1 MQVVQDTMEHN
12 MLQVLILVHRLLQR
26 AGTQVQYL
34 SLCQC
39 KCIITL
45 MGILQAPQQWAL
57 WQFHLTPKTG
67 SHTHLRCAR
76 IIINSSVTLDGRS
89 SILLSPHMG
98 AASSVTDSAVL
109 QSTISYFKLQKSKIL
124 VMMRFHPWWGWY
136 SMECWHKSCGRLL
149 CNFYCCTS

>member
-12 MLQVLILVHRLLQR
+12 MFQVLILMRRLLQR

-39 KCIITL
+39 KCKCIITL

-57 WQFHLTPKTG
+57 GQFHLTPKTG
-67 SHTHLRCAR
+67 SHTHLRCAL

-89 SILLSPHMG
+89 SILLSPDMG
-98 AASSVTDSAVL
+98 AASSVNDSAVL

-124 VMMRFHPWWGWY
+124 VMMHFRP
-136 SMECWHKSCGRLL
+136 
-149 CNFYCCTS
+149 